1 MNVFNSAHIYLL
13 VTSSR
18 VRKTLDIILPCSLGL
33 KGFFLQR
40 GESSLMRAG
49 ALQGFGMFDRYNI
62 IDESHTRQAIAQM
75 VGFVQSVDHPVD
87 QGTQK
92 APMEVGQ
99 NSARA

>member
-1 MNVFNSAHIYLL
+1 
-13 VTSSR
+13 
-18 VRKTLDIILPCSLGL
+18 
-33 KGFFLQR
+33 
-40 GESSLMRAG
+40 
-49 ALQGFGMFDRYNI
+49 MFDRYNI